1 MAAQHHERRPRRG
14 HGDDA
19 PAGGAPEQSP
29 ARTPERT
36 AEEPRLSAV
45 PRPGPPAERA
55 AASVAD
61 LEVPADHLQDLEHV
75 GEAFKAAFAHH
86 PAGVAIIT
94 ARGPEGP
101 VGLTASSVSSV
112 SAVPPILGFSLQ
124 ARQGS
129 AALLAEADSFLVHL
143 LDAENLDLA
152 RSFAVSGAPRFGAD
166 MPWEYLPTG
175 EPRLL
180 GVGRVLRAMPLARI
194 KAGPAL
200 VFNAAVVDVL
210 GHEGT
215 GVPLVYHRRR
225 FHELN
230 DRSALD
236 PEA

>member
-1 MAAQHHERRPRRG
+1 MSDEARTHFYEPAKG
-14 HGDDA
+14 HGLPHDPFNA
-19 PAGGAPEQSP
+19 IIG
-29 ARTPERT
+29 
-36 AEEPRLSAV
+36 
-45 PRPGPPAERA
+45 PRPIGW
-55 AASVAD
+55 
-61 LEVPADHLQDLEHV
+61 
-75 GEAFKAAFAHH
+75 
-86 PAGVAIIT
+86 
-94 ARGPEGP
+94 
-101 VGLTASSVSSV
+101 VSSRGADGSV
-112 SAVPPILGFSLQ
+112 NLAPYSFFNGFNYHPPILGFSLQ

-152 RSFAVSGAPRFGAD
+152 RSFAVSGAPRFGTD
-166 MPWEYLPTG
+166 MPWEYLETG

-180 GVGRVLRAMPLARI
+180 NVARVLRAVPLARI

>member
-1 MAAQHHERRPRRG
+1 MVAQQHGRG
-14 HGDDA
+14 PGRGPGD
-19 PAGGAPEQSP
+19 GAPEAGAAAQ
-29 ARTPERT
+29 
-36 AEEPRLSAV
+36 
-45 PRPGPPAERA
+45 PGPGVLPPSGAPAERA
-55 AASVAD
+55 ASEVAD
-61 LEVPADHLQDLEHV
+61 LEVPADHLENLDHV

-94 ARGPEGP
+94 ARGPDGP

-112 SAVPPILGFSLQ
+112 SVVPPILGFSLQ

-129 AALLAEADSFLVHL
+129 AALLAEAESFLVHL
-143 LDAENLDLA
+143 LDAENLGLA
-152 RSFAVSGAPRFGAD
+152 RSFAVSGSPRFGAD
-166 MPWEYLPTG
+166 MPWEYLETG

-180 GVGRVLRAMPLARI
+180 GVGRVLRAVPLARI

-215 GVPLVYHRRR
+215 GGPLVYHRRR

>member
-1 MAAQHHERRPRRG
+1 MAAQHHERGPRRVP
-14 HGDDA
+14 GDDT
-19 PAGGAPEQSP
+19 PTGGTTDQAV
-29 ARTPERT
+29 
-36 AEEPRLSAV
+36 EESRLSAV
-45 PRPGPPAERA
+45 PRSGAPAERA
-55 AASVAD
+55 AAEVAD
-61 LEVPADHLQDLEHV
+61 LEVPADHLPDLDHV
-75 GEAFKAAFAHH
+75 GDAFKAVFADH

-112 SAVPPILGFSLQ
+112 SVVPPILGFSLQ

-143 LDAENLDLA
+143 LDAQNLALA

-166 MPWEYLPTG
+166 MPWEYLETG
-175 EPRLL
+175 EPLLL
-180 GVGRVLRAMPLARI
+180 GVGRVLRAVPLARI

-200 VFNAAVVDVL
+200 VLNAVVVDVL
-210 GHEGT
+210 GDEGT

-225 FHELN
+225 FHGLN

-236 PEA
+236 PGD

>member
-1 MAAQHHERRPRRG
+1 MAAQHHGPG
-14 HGDDA
+14 
-19 PAGGAPEQSP
+19 PV
-29 ARTPERT
+29 RTPEGAPPPGGIPVRT
-36 AEEPRLSAV
+36 AEEPRPGVL
-45 PRPGPPAERA
+45 PRPGVPAERA
-55 AASVAD
+55 ATGVAD
-61 LEVPADHLQDLEHV
+61 LEVPADHLPALDHV

-112 SAVPPILGFSLQ
+112 SVVPPILGFSLQ
-124 ARQGS
+124 ARRGS
-129 AALLAEADSFLVHL
+129 AALVAEADSFLVHL
-143 LDAENLDLA
+143 LDAQNLELA
-152 RSFAVSGAPRFGAD
+152 RSFAVSGSPRFGAD

-210 GHEGT
+210 GDEGT

-236 PEA
+236 PEG

>member
-1 MAAQHHERRPRRG
+1 MAAQHHERG
-14 HGDDA
+14 T
-19 PAGGAPEQSP
+19 GGASGGSAPTGASP
-29 ARTPERT
+29 ASS

-45 PRPGPPAERA
+45 PPSGAPAEHA
-55 AASVAD
+55 AAVVAD
-61 LEVPADHLQDLEHV
+61 LEVPADHLPDLDHV
-75 GEAFKAAFAHH
+75 GDAFKAVFADH

-94 ARGPEGP
+94 ARGPDGP

-143 LDAENLDLA
+143 LDAENLGLA
-152 RSFAVSGAPRFGAD
+152 RSFAVSGAPRFGPD
-166 MPWEYLPTG
+166 MPWEYLATG

-180 GVGRVLRAMPLARI
+180 GVGRVLRAVPLARI

-210 GHEGT
+210 GDEGT
-215 GVPLVYHRRR
+215 GAPLVYHRRR
-225 FHELN
+225 FHGLS

-236 PEA
+236 PRD

>member
-1 MAAQHHERRPRRG
+1 MAAQQHGRG
-14 HGDDA
+14 PGRGPDD
-19 PAGGAPEQSP
+19 GAPGAGAPVQATRE
-29 ARTPERT
+29 
-36 AEEPRLSAV
+36 
-45 PRPGPPAERA
+45 PGPGAAPPSGAPAERA
-55 AASVAD
+55 ASEVAD
-61 LEVPADHLQDLEHV
+61 LEVPAGHLENLDHV
-75 GEAFKAAFAHH
+75 GEAFKAAFADH

-94 ARGPEGP
+94 ARGPDGP

-112 SAVPPILGFSLQ
+112 SVVPPILGFSLQ

-129 AALLAEADSFLVHL
+129 AALLAEAESFLVHL

-152 RSFAVSGAPRFGAD
+152 RSFAVSGSPRFGAD
-166 MPWEYLPTG
+166 MPWEYLGTG

-180 GVGRVLRAMPLARI
+180 GVGRVLRAVPLARI

-215 GVPLVYHRRR
+215 GGPLVYHRRR

>member
-1 MAAQHHERRPRRG
+1 MAAQPHGPGSRR
-14 HGDDA
+14 A
-19 PAGGAPEQSP
+19 PGGPQTGGTPDEQ
-29 ARTPERT
+29 A
-36 AEEPRLSAV
+36 RLSAV
-45 PRPGPPAERA
+45 PPSGAPAVRA
-55 AASVAD
+55 ASEVAD
-61 LEVPADHLQDLEHV
+61 LEVPADHLRGLGHV

-112 SAVPPILGFSLQ
+112 SVDPPILGFSLQ

-129 AALLAEADSFLVHL
+129 AALLAEAESFLVHL
-143 LDAENLDLA
+143 LDAHNLELA
-152 RSFAVSGAPRFGAD
+152 RSFAVSGAPRFGED
-166 MPWEYLPTG
+166 MPWEYLDTG

-180 GVGRVLRAMPLARI
+180 GVSRVLRAVPLARI

-210 GHEGT
+210 GDEGT

-230 DRSALD
+230 ERSALHPD
-236 PEA
+236 A